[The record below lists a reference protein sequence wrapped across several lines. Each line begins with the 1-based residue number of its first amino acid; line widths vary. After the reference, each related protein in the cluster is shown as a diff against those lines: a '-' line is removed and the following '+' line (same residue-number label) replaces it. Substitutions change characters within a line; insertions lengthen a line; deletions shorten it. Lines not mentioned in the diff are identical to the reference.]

1 MNSNERVKRANKR
14 SFAATLELYLHR
26 IIYLHRITPQTL
38 LTGRQIIYLESVWG
52 YSYRPQP
59 LINVIQGL
67 LLWAELSF
75 KIVGLNVGS
84 VLG

>member
-14 SFAATLELYLHR
+14 SFAATLEL
-26 IIYLHRITPQTL
+26 YLHRITPQTL

-67 LLWAELSF
+67 LLWAGLSF